1 MPKDINDLRRERK
14 AAADQMQDAVAAL
27 EELETAGT
35 AEDAE
40 EYVAAQQA
48 FADAEAAFKQA
59 DAAVKRREG
68 AEAASAAAASGGDA
82 TGGQQSAQP
91 ATAKS
96 EADLGVGA
104 GLIVHA
110 MAAGRGDVDKAVAR
124 LERDG
129 HSGLSAALSGA
140 TDSAGG
146 VIIPRAQSSELI
158 QLLRARAVV
167 RQAGARTSP
176 MPAGELRTAR
186 QSASAT
192 ASYEGENAPMVE
204 SEPEFDAVQKSFK
217 KLTSL
222 VPVGNSLLL
231 HAGAFVG
238 QTVRDDMLAV
248 MRLKEDISFVRADGS
263 GNQPKGLR
271 HWVLAP
277 NWTAGVAATAAAA
290 EAAVRRCV
298 SQVEDS
304 DVPMSK
310 PGWIMRASAKNW
322 MASLRNP
329 DTGFLVFPS
338 IDRDGTLMGYPIHVT
353 SQIPDNLGVGG
364 NETEI
369 TFADFDEIVIG
380 DSMTI
385 RIDAS
390 REAAFVD
397 VNGDTISAFQ
407 RDLTLMRAIAEH
419 DMAPMHDEAISGFNA
434 VGWSI

>member
-158 QLLRARAVV
+158 HL
-167 RQAGARTSP
+167 
-176 MPAGELRTAR
+176 LRTAR

-231 HAGAFVG
+231 HAGPLWARPCA
-238 QTVRDDMLAV
+238 TTC
-248 MRLKEDISFVRADGS
+248 
-263 GNQPKGLR
+263 
-271 HWVLAP
+271 WV
-277 NWTAGVAATAAAA
+277 
-290 EAAVRRCV
+290 
-298 SQVEDS
+298 
-304 DVPMSK
+304 
-310 PGWIMRASAKNW
+310 
-322 MASLRNP
+322 
-329 DTGFLVFPS
+329 
-338 IDRDGTLMGYPIHVT
+338 
-353 SQIPDNLGVGG
+353 
-364 NETEI
+364 
-369 TFADFDEIVIG
+369 
-380 DSMTI
+380 
-385 RIDAS
+385 
-390 REAAFVD
+390 
-397 VNGDTISAFQ
+397 
-407 RDLTLMRAIAEH
+407 
-419 DMAPMHDEAISGFNA
+419 
-434 VGWSI
+434 

>member
-1 MPKDINDLRRERK
+1 MPKDINDLRRERQ
-14 AAADQMQDAVAAL
+14 AAADRMQTAVSAL
-27 EELETAGT
+27 EGLEEANADEG
-35 AEDAE
+35 AD
-40 EYVAAQQA
+40 EYVAAQND
-48 FADAEAAFKQA
+48 FDDAEAAYKRA
-59 DAAVKRREG
+59 DAAVKRREQS
-68 AEAASAAAASGGDA
+68 EAALSAAASGGDESN
-82 TGGQQSAQP
+82 QQAAP
-91 ATAKS
+91 AAAKS

-124 LERDG
+124 LDKDG

-140 TDSAGG
+140 SDGAGG

-158 QLLRARAVV
+158 QMLRARAVV
-167 RQAGARTSP
+167 RKAGARTSP

-186 QSASAT
+186 QSGSAT
-192 ASYEGENAPMVE
+192 ASYEGENAPIVE
-204 SEPEFDAVQKSFK
+204 SEPSFDAVQKDFK

-222 VPVGNSLLL
+222 VPVGNSLLR

-238 QTVRDDMLAV
+238 QTVRDDMLGV
-248 MRLKEDISFVRADGS
+248 MRLKEDISFVRADGT
-263 GNQPKGLR
+263 GNLPKGLR
-271 HWVLAP
+271 YWCLAP
-277 NWTAGVAATAAAA
+277 NWTAGIVATAAAA

-298 SQVEDS
+298 SQVEDAN
-304 DVPMSK
+304 VPMSK

-322 MASLRNP
+322 MAALRNP
-329 DTGFLVFPS
+329 DTGFKVFPS
-338 IDRDGTLMGYPIHVT
+338 IDNDGTLMGYPIHVT

-364 NETEI
+364 DETEI

-380 DSMTI
+380 DSQVITI
-385 RIDAS
+385 DVS

-419 DMAPMHDEAISGFNA
+419 DMAPMHDEAIAGFNA
-434 VGWSI
+434 VGWSL